1 MKGSVFPR
9 APAAVPGV
17 DCTAEISAQTGVI
30 SFSLSS
36 WFAGAQVRKKKPLC
50 RVIVN
55 KYYTDRETSGRPWL
69 VQTYISTAAAVE
81 INAKKEREICIWT
94 IKTKQ
99 KNKSQITK
107 KLKEKIKA
115 KVFCRWVLCF
125 SVFSQSIMKTI
136 EVDEVSCIAF
146 RYGTNF
152 AIHSISILYF
162 VISFSFK
169 GVVEIV
175 CLNSWWLLM
184 DVGGFSIEKTRRN
197 EIFNQLFCVLGVV
210 FLFF

>member
-30 SFSLSS
+30 SFSRSS
-36 WFAGAQVRKKKPLC
+36 WFAGAQVRKKKNLSAAWLENYFPLAADHQRGYSKQILLHRQRNERTSLASSDIYFYCCC
-50 RVIVN
+50 RWN
-55 KYYTDRETSGRPWL
+55 KC
-69 VQTYISTAAAVE
+69 
-81 INAKKEREICIWT
+81 KKEREICIRT

-152 AIHSISILYF
+152 AVHSISIPCYF
-162 VISFSFK
+162 IFFRRGWFTFVW
-169 GVVEIV
+169 
-175 CLNSWWLLM
+175 NSL
-184 DVGGFSIEKTRRN
+184 SK
-197 EIFNQLFCVLGVV
+197 
-210 FLFF
+210 